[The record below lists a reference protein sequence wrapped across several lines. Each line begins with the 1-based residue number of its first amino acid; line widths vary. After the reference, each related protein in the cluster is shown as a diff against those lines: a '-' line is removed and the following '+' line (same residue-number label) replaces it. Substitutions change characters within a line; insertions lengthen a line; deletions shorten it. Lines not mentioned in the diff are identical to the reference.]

1 MIMEDQTVRT
11 LIDDTHGLKF
21 TESPR

>member
-1 MIMEDQTVRT
+1 MIMQDQTVRT